1 MVTLILGITEL
12 ASNQVNAHITV
23 NDGFTALERS
33 ANRPLVN
40 AAVGAG
46 PWAVTESEF
55 TRNMAFRAS
64 GASGDFNITF
74 PITINANETQRFFI
88 VENADTVDTATIT
101 AATTP
106 GVTQTLLPQTWGIFY
121 MVGVDIYKLAD
132 LPLDG
137 GIPYDLGGFVG
148 GTPNNTERVFKF
160 VAVRPFTMPINL
172 TGSQAHV
179 NSAPAS
185 GAEAFDI
192 QKNGSSIGT
201 MSFAQT
207 TGVVTFTFTTAQSFV
222 AGDRL
227 AVIASGA
234 VDVAIADIGFTFKGS
249 R

>member
-23 NDGFTALERS
+23 NDGFTALER
-33 ANRPLVN
+33 AGNRPLIN

-46 PWAVTESEF
+46 PWAVTEAEF
-55 TRNMAFRAS
+55 TRNMAFRAQA
-64 GASGDFNITF
+64 ASADFNITF
-74 PITINANETQRFFI
+74 PITINANTTNRFFLI
-88 VENADTVDTATIT
+88 ENADTVDTATIE

-106 GVTQTLLPQTWGIFY
+106 GVTQTLLPLTWGIFY

-137 GIPYDLGGFVG
+137 LIPMDLGGFVG
-148 GTPNNTERVFKF
+148 GTPNNSERVWKF
-160 VAVRPFTMPINL
+160 VAVRPFTLPINL

-179 NSAPAS
+179 NAAPAS

-192 QKNGSSIGT
+192 QRNGASIGT

-207 TGVVTFTFTTAQSFV
+207 TGVVTFTFASATAFV

-234 VDVAIADIGFTFKGS
+234 VDAAIADIGFTFKGS